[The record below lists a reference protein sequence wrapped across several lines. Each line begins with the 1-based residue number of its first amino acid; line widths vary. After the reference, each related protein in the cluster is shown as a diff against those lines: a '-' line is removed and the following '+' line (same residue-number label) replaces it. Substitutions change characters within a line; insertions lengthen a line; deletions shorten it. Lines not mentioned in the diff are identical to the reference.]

1 MPDTIRESMGGSMRN
16 NVIIS
21 SLIQSIVPVAIA
33 LIAAGIYVGSTEQR
47 LDALEK
53 AAVEEVKPEDPGM
66 GGEQPVQR
74 IFTNSAPWGNWSD
87 PLYCP
92 KGQYVYG
99 LQQKVERPQ
108 GKGDDTGMTAVTFYC
123 R

>member
-1 MPDTIRESMGGSMRN
+1 MP
-16 NVIIS
+16 V
-21 SLIQSIVPVAIA
+21 VIA
-33 LIAAGIYVGSTEQR
+33 LIAAGIYVGSAEQR
-47 LDALEK
+47 IAALERD
-53 AAVEEVKPEDPGM
+53 AAEEVKLEDPAVVV
-66 GGEQPVQR
+66 EQPVQR
-74 IFTNSAPWGNWSD
+74 RFTNSAPWGNWSD

-92 KGQYVYG
+92 EGQYVYG